1 MEKIRN
7 IAEKVKRQTRSA
19 DIIALC
25 DFVLKYAKAKLPARD
40 RREYMREYQRK
51 YRAKKR
57 REGADD

>member
-25 DFVLKYAKAKLPARD
+25 DFVLKFAKAKVPSRD
-40 RREYMREYQRK
+40 RREYMREYQRA

-57 REGADD
+57 QGATGD